1 MTNPAVVTGPE
12 AAISIRNVSKR
23 YGTRRGEVHALEG
36 IDAEIKPGSFV
47 VIVGPSGCGKS
58 SLLKMLAG
66 LQQASVGE
74 IHVMGQKLRGPR
86 TDIGVVFQSPV
97 LFPWRTVMDN
107 LMLPIDIRK
116 AARSAFQGRAMDM
129 LNLVGLQDF
138 ADRYP
143 WELSGGMQQ
152 RVSIARA
159 LIGEPALLLM
169 DEPFGALD
177 AFTREHMNLELQRI
191 WMKTGKTIVLITHSI
206 PEAVYLAD
214 RVLVMSP
221 RPGRFVDD
229 IAIELPRLRELGV
242 MSTPEF
248 GAYVDRIRSL
258 FNVAGGIDS

>member
-1 MTNPAVVTGPE
+1 MTPPAAAVGAE
-12 AAISIRNVSKR
+12 SAISIRGVSKR
-23 YGTRRGEVHALEG
+23 YGTRRGEVHALDG
-36 IDAEIKPGSFV
+36 INVDIKPGSFV

-66 LQQASVGE
+66 LQLASTGE
-74 IHVMGQKLRGPR
+74 IHVMGRKLTAPR
-86 TDIGVVFQSPV
+86 SDIGVVFQSPV

-107 LMLPIDIRK
+107 LMLPVDVRK
-116 AARSAFQGRAMDM
+116 LDRGSFHDRALEM
-129 LNLVGLQDF
+129 LKLVGLQDF

-206 PEAVYLAD
+206 SEAVYLAD

-229 IAIELPRLRELGV
+229 IAIDLPRLRQLSV

-248 GAYVDRIRSL
+248 GTYVDRIREL
-258 FNVAGGIDS
+258 FNVAGGIDA